1 MSQLPGA
8 DQPSDAPKPAETP
21 LEAVSPFSRVQKR
34 RDRIADEI
42 ERNRRGEYSVPTWVL
57 ALVLLAVIGGWAA
70 LIFLS

>member
-8 DQPSDAPKPAETP
+8 DQPSETPKPAETP

-57 ALVLLAVIGGWAA
+57 ALILLAVIGGWAA